1 MRAKPDPAGL
11 QCRAGAKLPL
21 MPECVPSVPFV
32 VMSQSYP
39 SEASGFLK
47 QNLWNFHHLTSPT
60 PSSPPLSFPPPDMFW
75 VFLGALTEIL
85 NKIYPKS
92 NMSFPSFSLKYS
104 TQKCRGLVCH
114 FVPLNQGFRGSNGK
128 ASTESESVDD

>member
-1 MRAKPDPAGL
+1 M
-11 QCRAGAKLPL
+11 
-21 MPECVPSVPFV
+21 
-32 VMSQSYP
+32 
-39 SEASGFLK
+39 
-47 QNLWNFHHLTSPT
+47 
-60 PSSPPLSFPPPDMFW
+60 
-75 VFLGALTEIL
+75 LGALTEIL

-128 ASTESESVDD
+128 ASTESESVEDQAYNLQEISSWGFHFGSVEANIYAENLLFFSCELSAMELRSILFC